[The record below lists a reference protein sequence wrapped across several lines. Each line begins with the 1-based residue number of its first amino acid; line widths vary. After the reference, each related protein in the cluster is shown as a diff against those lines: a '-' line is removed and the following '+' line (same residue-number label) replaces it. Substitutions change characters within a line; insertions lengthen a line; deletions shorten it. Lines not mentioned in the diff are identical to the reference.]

1 MKKEKMYAIFKKRQ
15 HLNLYNKLYE
25 DDNGDTQT
33 ALQYLSNGRACYPL
47 ENLPLFDGE
56 TIKGLL
62 GIKPNNILECGVCD
76 APEWISA
83 ALADYDDTDIPLT
96 RTADMFGYTVLETY
110 HNSDS
115 DNFPEVCYFVSPD
128 LISVIS
134 DEDYSLYS
142 RELDGIGCAV
152 IAKAGLI
159 TKAVILPYVF
169 SAHECTRYLKTV
181 DNIYGKL
188 KILNDT
194 YSGTVF
200 DKLPDHEL

>member
-1 MKKEKMYAIFKKRQ
+1 MKREKIYAMFKKGS

-25 DDNGDTQT
+25 DDNGDTQI
-33 ALQYLSNGRACYPL
+33 ALQYLSNGKACYPL
-47 ENLPLFDGE
+47 KNLPLFDGE

-62 GIKPNNILECGVCD
+62 GLKPNDVLVCD
-76 APEWISA
+76 VTDAPNYFDT
-83 ALADYDDTDIPLT
+83 ALADYDDTDIPIT

-110 HNSDS
+110 HNSDD

-128 LISVIS
+128 LLSVIS

-142 RELDGIGCAV
+142 RELDDIGFAV

-159 TKAVILPYVF
+159 TKAIILPYVF
-169 SAHECTRYLKTV
+169 TAHECTRYLKTV

-188 KILNDT
+188 KVLNDI
-194 YSGTVF
+194 YNGTVF
-200 DKLPDHEL
+200 DKLPNKEL